1 MVSRFTCYIA
11 QMKPLNS
18 YKLKSKWCRLE
29 TRWRR
34 GFLSLVARVTHSR
47 AATLGAFSRKRS
59 RSFPVFAIMRTC
71 RPFPAPLTVT
81 RNTHYNSEY
90 EPLLTEVETT
100 VCHGKCDAISQ
111 GNPPAMPF
119 IVTII
124 FTAAKM
130 SLSQSIYCLHKSIT
144 PPTTTTILKNK
155 MK

>member
-1 MVSRFTCYIA
+1 MVSKFTCYIA

-71 RPFPAPLTVT
+71 RPFPAPQTVT
-81 RNTHYNSEY
+81 RNTLYNSEY
-90 EPLLTEVETT
+90 EP
-100 VCHGKCDAISQ
+100 CWRRSKPQ
-111 GNPPAMPF
+111 FAMEN
-119 IVTII
+119 VTQSLKEIPLPCL
-124 FTAAKM
+124 
-130 SLSQSIYCLHKSIT
+130 SLSPSFLRLPKCPCHKAFTVYTSQLHHHHQQQQQF
-144 PPTTTTILKNK
+144 LK
-155 MK
+155 